1 MKNYDCPDTDVVLAS
16 RRERAEP
23 PHGQDASSTRQ
34 AKCGRVWKSI
44 DRRWFV
50 FGAALLALV
59 VGLLLHRRFFHDD
72 AYISL
77 RYGERLLA
85 GKGLTWND
93 GERIEGFS
101 SPLWLAQI
109 VLLGLLGVPLALA
122 AQVLGVLYALATVV
136 LWVGTGKGTKA
147 NPAGLLVLVT
157 IPGWALWALGGLE
170 TISACFWI
178 LMSLVLVWRMRDA
191 PSSRTRGLVLG
202 FSLAAVALSRPEGIA
217 VGVTLLCA
225 AAFVRRGRDLV
236 LAAAPLV
243 VLFGGYQIF
252 RLAYFGDWIANAAR
266 AKAID
271 LPVGARLAD
280 AATYV
285 IESAQQWLAAALVA
299 TWLIIWSPD
308 RRRIWVLLLPC
319 LPLLALVVVGGGD
332 HMLGARFMLAPVAVL
347 ALAGSLAAPSPRGG
361 VRATAL
367 VLVAVSALWQL
378 QLSWRYPAARN
389 PAAALGEFVG
399 RVLED
404 RLPPGTL
411 VAAATAGSLPYFAPS
426 LSFIDT
432 LGINDRHIARA
443 VPAPM
448 PRALSQPD
456 GWFAVPGHRR
466 GDGPYVLSR
475 RPDLIMLGGAHGDI
489 DPWFLGDFQLLM
501 SERFRAD
508 YAPWRWLVPV
518 PPSYQPW
525 VVDQIDPETG
535 RLPITFYVRRD
546 SGVWP
551 VVARQGEPLRPP
563 WIADR

>member
-1 MKNYDCPDTDVVLAS
+1 
-16 RRERAEP
+16 
-23 PHGQDASSTRQ
+23 
-34 AKCGRVWKSI
+34 VWKSI
-44 DRRWFV
+44 DRRWLV

-59 VGLLLHRRFFHDD
+59 VGLVLHRRFFHDD

-101 SPLWLAQI
+101 NPLWLAQI
-109 VLLGLLGVPLALA
+109 VLLGFLGVPLALA
-122 AQVLGVLYALATVV
+122 ARVLGVLYAFATVV
-136 LWVGTGKGTKA
+136 LWARSRST
-147 NPAGLLVLVT
+147 PAGLLVLVT
-157 IPGWALWALGGLE
+157 IPGWTLWALGGLE

-178 LMSLVLVWRMRDA
+178 LMSLVLVWGMRDA
-191 PSSRTRGLVLG
+191 PPSRARGFALG
-202 FSLAAVALSRPEGIA
+202 LSLAAVALGRPEGIA
-217 VGVTLLCA
+217 VSLTLLCA
-225 AAFVRRGRDLV
+225 AAFVRRGRDLG

-285 IESAQQWLAAALVA
+285 IESAQQWMAAALVA
-299 TWLIIWSPD
+299 TWLIVCSPD

-319 LPLLALVVVGGGD
+319 LPLLVLVVAGGGD

-361 VRATAL
+361 VRAATLML
-367 VLVAVSALWQL
+367 VVVSALWQL
-378 QLSWRYPAARN
+378 QLSWRYPAERN

-399 RVLED
+399 RVLKD
-404 RLPPGTL
+404 RLAPGTL
-411 VAAATAGSLPYFAPS
+411 IAAATAGSLPYFAPS

-432 LGINDRHIARA
+432 LGINDRHIART

-448 PRALSQPD
+448 PRALSKPD

-525 VVDQIDPETG
+525 VVDQIDSQTG